1 MSYVL
6 KYGTRKLY
14 FTCDESGA
22 WTGWS
27 ERQRD
32 ATRFDTPA
40 EALEVR
46 LNHGPPEM
54 PIRIV
59 RLKPPA
65 GMVPETVVDEV
76 VDGADR
82 LVKALILLFRGG
94 THWFVSEAD
103 LARGDEYDL
112 RYSRQSE
119 DGSIIVSVVRR

>member
-1 MSYVL
+1 MSYVI
-6 KYGTRKLY
+6 KYRDMFY
-14 FTCDESGA
+14 FNGGDPSGV
-22 WTGWS
+22 WS
-27 ERQRD
+27 NYQHNAKRF
-32 ATRFDTPA
+32 ATIE
-40 EALEVR
+40 EARAVR
-46 LNHGPPEM
+46 RREFPLHGA
-54 PIRIV
+54 RIV

-112 RYSRQSE
+112 RYSSQSE
-119 DGSIIVSVVRR
+119 DGSIIVSVVKR